1 MAKKLSDKA
10 ALRIQLFAVVIGV
23 LLLFAKFMAYLYTHS
38 NTVLTDAIESIIN
51 VVAGLFA
58 LYSLYLASKPKD
70 YDHPYGHGKVEFISA
85 GFEGILIVIAGGIII
100 VKSVIGFFHS
110 RPLEHLDIGII
121 VISVSGIINY
131 VIGAVLEKAGTQN
144 DSLTLKADGAHLKS
158 DAYSSLGIFIGLILI
173 LCTGWGWLDNVVAI
187 IFGFIIGFLGVRLVR
202 KSIAGIMDEADE
214 SLIASIVT
222 HLNEHRQTAW
232 IDIHN
237 LRVIQYGNKLHVD
250 CHVTLPWYFT
260 LEQAHHEIEEIAII
274 MNKKHKTQIEF
285 FIHEDPCI
293 IESCK
298 ICMIEDC
305 PVRQEAFKE
314 KIIWTVENVRTN
326 RKHGLGI

>member
-1 MAKKLSDKA
+1 MAKKLSDKS
-10 ALRIQLFAVVIGV
+10 ALRLQLFAVVIGV

-51 VVAGLFA
+51 VVAGMFA

-85 GFEGILIVIAGGIII
+85 GFEGILIFIAGGVIIG
-100 VKSVIGFFHS
+100 KSIITFFHP
-110 RPLEHLDIGII
+110 RPLEHLGLGII
-121 VISVSGIINY
+121 VIAVSGIINF
-131 VIGAVLEKAGTQN
+131 VMGFVLERAGKKN
-144 DSLTLKADGAHLKS
+144 DSMTLKADGAHLKS
-158 DAYSSLGIFIGLILI
+158 DAYSSAGIFVGLILI
-173 LCTGWGWLDNVVAI
+173 RFTGWGWLDNVVAI
-187 IFGFIIGFLGVRLVR
+187 IFGLIIGYLGIRLAR
-202 KSIAGIMDEADE
+202 KSVAGIMDEADE
-214 SLIASIVT
+214 GLIASIVE
-222 HLNEHRQTAW
+222 HLKEHRQKTW

-260 LEQAHHEIEEIAII
+260 LEQAHHEIEEIAGLI
-274 MNKKHKTQIEF
+274 NTKHATQVEF

-293 IESCK
+293 KESCK
-298 ICMIEDC
+298 ICMLDDC

-314 KIIWTVENVRTN
+314 KITWTVENVRVN
-326 RKHGLGI
+326 KKHGL